1 MAVRLQSE
9 MTSSLGINYRF
20 RVYDG
25 SYGGAAVSTPM
36 NDFELTYTPSDD
48 TLLSPIITSELTL
61 NLYDDGT
68 TGIAAAITSIET
80 SDEENIEV
88 TMERDTGG
96 GYELEWVGIVQKE
109 GIVRYNTAEPI
120 EFTLRATDGLNL
132 LKDIRYPG
140 IANGTH
146 TGSSQIMQFITECL
160 EENGLDS
167 FWGSSDAYIRE
178 SIEWTENN
186 VSSPASDSP
195 ILYTRC
201 DVLKF
206 RNEVGSED
214 TTNKTCYEVIEG
226 ICNLFGAQ
234 FFHANGCYYMRQPRN
249 HDGTTHTERQLS
261 KGLTELSSSSVSND
275 TTVVSNTTTPTTD
288 QVRVLGGGAYMLR
301 EPLDIVRANV
311 KPGYLLPID
320 PADNF
325 IIGGEYDSSTE
336 QFVVNDIEHTYTIQ
350 LGTIIG
356 NSAGTNTILI
366 TQELFTSNS
375 KWECKIT
382 YTLNLGSGTWY
393 LDYDSAT
400 KQWSWNSS
408 PSSYIDYIAPEN
420 KSSDYIIRVE
430 TPPIP
435 DGAFTSCTLTAKIE
449 FWDRGTGAQPS
460 NAAVLVASDWVK
472 LRQPQI
478 VLQSEEEEF
487 QWDFEVNI
495 DNQLSA
501 DNSKVLDLGDVWF
514 NDNAVISTKS
524 MFEVN
529 TTGSTWA
536 VSGTW
541 DAGYDTDTNLTF
553 THLYERMSYQQTP
566 VRIYRGPIEGFY
578 RPHLSWIY
586 SGETYVMRRLT
597 HRGKMDEYDGD
608 WWRINQAVNGIDVG
622 DKLPKDIP
630 TIFRRNRGPREED
643 QDNDDR
649 FFKLER
655 IGENG
660 STIDKA
666 DSITSIDLLRQV
678 GHDNIKD
685 DDTIGIV
692 HPLTGEVLQTFTVD
706 GDVGSSD
713 TSISVDS
720 DTADYD
726 YNIGFYIVLMEWET
740 KSADVLRGSE
750 MRIKGQSADSG
761 VANRA
766 IFESSDSGQLS
777 YKNSSGVV
785 APLGEMVTE
794 TALSQAQIQSLDS
807 TPVEIAPTPGSGY
820 YYDVQRI
827 TIFYDHN
834 GTEYSGT
841 VGATLE
847 AEYSATS
854 TRVAFDTSDIFLQG
868 ADYNGQ
874 MTIDNIYHNS
884 GLRDLSN
891 MDGSAIRLTNSVSY
905 TGAGGT
911 ATVRAYYKIVKI

>member
-36 NDFELTYTPSDD
+36 NDFELTYSPSDD

-88 TMERDTGG
+88 TIERDTGG

-160 EENGLDS
+160 KENGLDS

-234 FFHANGCYYMRQPRN
+234 FFHANGCYYLRQPRN

-275 TTVVSNTTTPTTD
+275 CTVVSNTTTPTTD

-320 PADNF
+320 PEYEYR
-325 IIGGEYDSSTE
+325 IGYIDTGSGST
-336 QFVVNDIEHTYTIQ
+336 VNDKDKTFTVA
-350 LGTIIG
+350 LGTIYATTSPPTQLEIIQELDIQGKRWEFKVTWTVNLGIG
-356 NSAGTNTILI
+356 TYYLDWDSKTNT
-366 TQELFTSNS
+366 F
-375 KWECKIT
+375 
-382 YTLNLGSGTWY
+382 
-393 LDYDSAT
+393 
-400 KQWSWNSS
+400 SWNGSAA
-408 PSSYIDYIAPEN
+408 SYIDYKPTRGN
-420 KSSDYIIRVE
+420 NGTYVVRVI

-435 DGAFTSCTLTAKIE
+435 AGTYTLSTLTCRVE

-460 NAAVLVASDWVK
+460 DVDIIAAKNHIDVKQPEVRLVSG
-472 LRQPQI
+472 
-478 VLQSEEEEF
+478 SEEF
-487 QWDFEVNI
+487 KWDFEANVQNPTS
-495 DNQLSA
+495 N

-514 NDNAVISTKS
+514 NDNSVISTKS

-536 VSGTW
+536 VATTW
-541 DAGYDTDTNLTF
+541 DAGYDTDTNLSL
-553 THLYERMSYQQTP
+553 THLYERMSYQISP
-566 VRIYRGPIEGFY
+566 VRMYRGPIEGFY

-597 HRGKMDEYDGD
+597 HKGKMDEYDGD
-608 WWRINQAVNGIDVG
+608 WWRINQAVNGIDIG

-630 TIFRRNRGPREED
+630 TVFRRNRGPRKED
-643 QDNDDR
+643 QNDDR
-649 FFKLER
+649 YFKLER

-660 STIDKA
+660 STIDKT

-750 MRIKGQSADSG
+750 MRIKSQSADSG
-761 VANRA
+761 VANRT

-807 TPVEIAPTPGSGY
+807 TPVQLIGTAPSGY
-820 YYDVQRI
+820 YYDIQRI

-834 GTEYSGT
+834 GTEYSGST
-841 VGATLE
+841 GTLE
-847 AEYSATS
+847 VHYAASS
-854 TRVAFDTSDIFLQG
+854 TRIAFDSTDIFLET

-874 MTIDNIYHNS
+874 LTIENIYHNT

-891 MDGSAIRLTNSVSY
+891 LDNSAIEISNTVSY